1 MLCIESMLGLFL
13 ERENGI
19 DDIRF
24 FFHEN
29 RGVYVCTHACVHVCV
44 CYCGC
49 VLLCVQGQIGVCVD
63 MCECY
68 MLMCLPSSFPTVL
81 FS

>member
-24 FFHEN
+24 FFMKIVAFMCA
-29 RGVYVCTHACVHVCV
+29 RMRVCMCV